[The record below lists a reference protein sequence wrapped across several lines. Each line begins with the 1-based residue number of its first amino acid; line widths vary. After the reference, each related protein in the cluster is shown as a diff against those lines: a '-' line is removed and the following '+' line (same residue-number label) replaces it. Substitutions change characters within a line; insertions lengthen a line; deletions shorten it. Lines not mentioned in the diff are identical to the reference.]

1 MKIKKNDL
9 ILGGVIIIIIASII
23 AITTLQNNDDS
34 ELIDPNTI
42 NCISNESVLYI
53 SKTCSHCAR
62 QKEILSECI
71 DQFEVVDCTSE
82 IERCREEGITQ
93 VPTWVIHGK
102 RYTGVKTIDQ
112 LIEIHQNECGV
123 CAE

>member
-1 MKIKKNDL
+1 MKDNKKN
-9 ILGGVIIIIIASII
+9 IVMIGVILIIVVSIL
-23 AITTLQNNDDS
+23 AITMLKEDDS
-34 ELIDPNTI
+34 ELLDPETI
-42 NCISNESVLYI
+42 ECISNRSVLYI

-62 QKEILSECI
+62 QKEVLSACL

-82 IERCREEGITQ
+82 GERCREEGITQ

-102 RYTGVKTIDQ
+102 HYTGVKTIDQ